1 MRRSAPRRARRSWWS
16 PGPAPGSRTGW
27 RSRTGS
33 SSTPSR
39 MPSRETRTRS
49 RRPSRAACS
58 STRRSCATSRS
69 PARSRSTRCC
79 RSPRR
84 MVRGCW
90 PTPSRGS
97 RCRSRG
103 TAEARGDRSMA
114 QTTAKLPTTI
124 TGPSRVADRRTVV
137 GVAAMLVA
145 VALAVSVGDPGRIAW
160 VRTFFVIFGSLLIQA
175 LPFVM
180 LGAFAAALVEVFVP
194 IGVFE
199 RLGALPGP
207 LQVPAAALA
216 GLAFPIC
223 ECGSVPVA
231 RRLMQRGLMP
241 SAAVTFMLA
250 APVLNP
256 VVIASTYVAF
266 RGRSTLWTMV
276 GGRFLLGM
284 AVAIAVGWAVGNRSK
299 EQLLKPNPEEEHEH
313 LLELGRPEARWRR
326 FFVHLGNDFLFMGRY
341 LLLGATIAAA
351 IQTFLPTSVLTGVAA
366 RPVISVLTMM
376 ALAAALSLCSESDA
390 FVAASFVQFGPA
402 AQLGFLVFGPMVDLK
417 LVALYAGTFRRGFAR
432 TVVAVSAVATFV
444 GALWVGVAFG

>member
-1 MRRSAPRRARRSWWS
+1 M
-16 PGPAPGSRTGW
+16 
-27 RSRTGS
+27 
-33 SSTPSR
+33 
-39 MPSRETRTRS
+39 
-49 RRPSRAACS
+49 
-58 STRRSCATSRS
+58 
-69 PARSRSTRCC
+69 
-79 RSPRR
+79 
-84 MVRGCW
+84 
-90 PTPSRGS
+90 
-97 RCRSRG
+97 
-103 TAEARGDRSMA
+103 
-114 QTTAKLPTTI
+114 
-124 TGPSRVADRRTVV
+124 ADRRTVV

-145 VALAVSVGDPGRIAW
+145 VALLVSVGDLGRIAW
-160 VRTFFVIFGSLLIQA
+160 VRTFFVIFGSILIQA

-199 RLGALPGP
+199 KLGALPRP
-207 LQVPAAALA
+207 LQLPAAALA

-284 AVAIAVGWAVGNRSK
+284 LVAIAVGWVVGNRSK

-313 LLELGRPEARWRR
+313 MLELGRPEARWRR

-432 TVVAVSAVATFV
+432 TVVLVSAVATFV

>member
-1 MRRSAPRRARRSWWS
+1 
-16 PGPAPGSRTGW
+16 
-27 RSRTGS
+27 
-33 SSTPSR
+33 
-39 MPSRETRTRS
+39 
-49 RRPSRAACS
+49 
-58 STRRSCATSRS
+58 
-69 PARSRSTRCC
+69 
-79 RSPRR
+79 
-84 MVRGCW
+84 
-90 PTPSRGS
+90 
-97 RCRSRG
+97 
-103 TAEARGDRSMA
+103 
-114 QTTAKLPTTI
+114 
-124 TGPSRVADRRTVV
+124 
-137 GVAAMLVA
+137 
-145 VALAVSVGDPGRIAW
+145 
-160 VRTFFVIFGSLLIQA
+160 
-175 LPFVM
+175 M

-194 IGVFE
+194 IAVFE
-199 RLGALPGP
+199 KLGALPRP
-207 LQVPAAALA
+207 LQLPAAALA

-284 AVAIAVGWAVGNRSK
+284 LVAIAVGWAVGSRSK

-313 LLELGRPEARWRR
+313 LLDLGRPERRWRR

-341 LLLGATIAAA
+341 LLLGATIAGA

-366 RPVISVLTMM
+366 RPVISVVAMM
-376 ALAAALSLCSESDA
+376 GLAAALSLCSESDA

-402 AQLGFLVFGPMVDLK
+402 AQLGFLVFGPMVDMK
-417 LVALYAGTFRRGFAR
+417 LVALYAGTFRRGFTR
-432 TVVAVSAVATFV
+432 TVVVVAAVATFV

>member
-1 MRRSAPRRARRSWWS
+1 
-16 PGPAPGSRTGW
+16 
-27 RSRTGS
+27 
-33 SSTPSR
+33 
-39 MPSRETRTRS
+39 
-49 RRPSRAACS
+49 
-58 STRRSCATSRS
+58 
-69 PARSRSTRCC
+69 
-79 RSPRR
+79 
-84 MVRGCW
+84 
-90 PTPSRGS
+90 
-97 RCRSRG
+97 
-103 TAEARGDRSMA
+103 MA
-114 QTTAKLPTTI
+114 QLTAPLRTS
-124 TGPSRVADRRTVV
+124 GAGRMADRRTVV
-137 GVAAMLVA
+137 GVGAMLVA
-145 VALAVSVGDPGRIAW
+145 VALLVSVGDLGRIAW
-160 VRTFFVIFGSLLIQA
+160 VRTFFVIFGSILIQA

-199 RLGALPGP
+199 KLGALPRP
-207 LQVPAAALA
+207 LQLPAAALA

-284 AVAIAVGWAVGNRSK
+284 LVAIAVGWVVGNRSK

-313 LLELGRPEARWRR
+313 MLELGRPEARWRR

-432 TVVAVSAVATFV
+432 TVVLVSAVATFV